1 MRCVVVGAGVSGL
14 SCAVRLLEA
23 GYEVRVIA
31 AEFSPDLVS
40 DRAAAFWYPFL
51 AHPIEKTDRWGAK
64 TYAELVR
71 LLEDNPNAGITMRL
85 GREYLRERTELPGW
99 RDDITFFRLLDS
111 DEIPEPWVFGW
122 EFESPVVEMPQYMPW
137 LLARVKELGGNVE
150 RGEVADLT
158 DLECDLVVNCAG
170 IGAREL
176 CDDTDLRPVRGQVI
190 YIEQDPGF
198 GRYDQHPETLT
209 YTIPRRDVTVLG
221 GTAQVDDWNLEISE
235 ADRET
240 ILEKCEAVWPELDRS
255 RIVGEAV
262 GLRPSRSEVRLESE
276 ILANGTPVIHNYGHG
291 GAGVTLSW
299 GCADEV
305 LRIIEEENE
314 N

>member
-1 MRCVVVGAGVSGL
+1 MQCVVVGAGVSGL
-14 SCAVRLLEA
+14 TCAVRLLEA
-23 GYEVRVIA
+23 GYAVRVIA

-51 AHPIEKTDRWGAK
+51 AQPIEKTDSWGAES
-64 TYAELVR
+64 YAEFVR
-71 LLEDNPNAGITMRL
+71 LLEDEPEAGISMRY
-85 GREYLRERTELPGW
+85 GREYLREETELPGW

-111 DEIPEPWVFGW
+111 EEIPEPWIFGW
-122 EFESPVVEMPQYMPW
+122 EFESPVVEMPFYMPW
-137 LLARVKELGGNVE
+137 LLARVKELGGQVE
-150 RGEVADLT
+150 RGEVADLGEI
-158 DLECDLVVNCAG
+158 ECDLVVNCAG

-176 CDDTDLRPVRGQVI
+176 CADTDLRPVRGQVI

-198 GRYDQHPETLT
+198 GRYDQQPETLT

-221 GTAQVDDWNLEISE
+221 GTAQVDDWNLELSE

-240 ILEKCEAVWPELDRS
+240 ILERCEAVWPELDRS

-262 GLRPSRSEVRLESE
+262 GLRPSRSEVRLETE
-276 ILANGTPVIHNYGHG
+276 ILDNGTPVIHNYGHG

-305 LRIIEEENE
+305 VRLANE
-314 N
+314 KR

>member
-1 MRCVVVGAGVSGL
+1 MRSVVVGAGVSGL

-23 GYEVRVIA
+23 GHEVRLVA

-40 DRAAAFWYPFL
+40 DRAAALWYPFL
-51 AHPIEKTDRWGAK
+51 AHPVEKTDRWGAE
-64 TYAELVR
+64 TYAELMR
-71 LLEDNPNAGITMRL
+71 LGEIEPAAGITMRR
-85 GREYLRERTELPGW
+85 GREYLREQVELPGW
-99 RDDITFFRLLDS
+99 RDDITHFRVLEA

-122 EFESPVVEMPQYMPW
+122 EFESPIIEMPHYMPW
-137 LLARVKELGGNVE
+137 LLARARELGGVVE
-150 RGEVADLT
+150 RGEVGDLSEI
-158 DLECDLVVNCAG
+158 DADLVVNCSG

-176 CDDTDLRPVRGQVI
+176 CGDNDLRPVRGQVI

-198 GRYDQHPETLT
+198 GRYDQQPETLT

-235 ADRET
+235 ADREN
-240 ILEKCEAVWPELDRS
+240 ILSKCQAVWPELDRS
-255 RIVGEAV
+255 KIVGEAV

-276 ILANGTPVIHNYGHG
+276 ILSNGTPVIHNYGHG

-305 LRIIEEENE
+305 VRLANQLG
-314 N
+314 